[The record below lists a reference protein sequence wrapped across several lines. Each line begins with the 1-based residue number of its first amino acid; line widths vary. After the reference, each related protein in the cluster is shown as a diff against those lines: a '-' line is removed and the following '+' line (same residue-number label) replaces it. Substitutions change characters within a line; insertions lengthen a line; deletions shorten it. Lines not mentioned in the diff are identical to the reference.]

1 MKDFLSVVKELET
14 DFKSQNETLNSYLE
28 IGTSYFLGNEL
39 TKAITVFEKAIE
51 EDPKNSGGWIGKS
64 IAHLAQSDP
73 NSINNVDIGDYLER
87 ANTNT
92 YKEKISKYLDAITLF
107 YAYQYSQAIKLYID
121 QTNIAIAEK
130 KAAQVAAV
138 VGLATAAAGGAVAS
152 SSKSLT
158 GRFIGYSLL
167 SAGAGVSIKKGFD
180 SFQLENLAKSLYGN
194 AIAQSILSIPLIKK
208 CLEINE
214 SSKLKVKEQSQIVL
228 DSWSD
233 SVIQIFKNEKSS
245 FIKSMEEIKVID
257 NFLDSN
263 KRNEVIAKL
272 DELVYFM
279 DMIGLDKSAEF
290 NKALEI
296 KNAVANLTTKY
307 SEDDLQMISKKRN
320 RVRNTVIVICA
331 GAFWIAGIIG
341 EKSNTE
347 NEESGILLLVLLIG
361 GFILNRYY
369 VIKRKKIYKSAGIE
383 TFHMDINNI
392 VNDFG
397 SLKLDKNSIDFN
409 LVGL

>member
-1 MKDFLSVVKELET
+1 
-14 DFKSQNETLNSYLE
+14 
-28 IGTSYFLGNEL
+28 
-39 TKAITVFEKAIE
+39 
-51 EDPKNSGGWIGKS
+51 
-64 IAHLAQSDP
+64 
-73 NSINNVDIGDYLER
+73 
-87 ANTNT
+87 
-92 YKEKISKYLDAITLF
+92 
-107 YAYQYSQAIKLYID
+107 
-121 QTNIAIAEK
+121 
-130 KAAQVAAV
+130 
-138 VGLATAAAGGAVAS
+138 
-152 SSKSLT
+152 
-158 GRFIGYSLL
+158 
-167 SAGAGVSIKKGFD
+167 
-180 SFQLENLAKSLYGN
+180 
-194 AIAQSILSIPLIKK
+194 
-208 CLEINE
+208 
-214 SSKLKVKEQSQIVL
+214 
-228 DSWSD
+228 
-233 SVIQIFKNEKSS
+233 
-245 FIKSMEEIKVID
+245 MEEIKVID